1 MEDKKPRSFACGPLY
16 KEAEALS
23 LSVATI
29 RNARGKKNPRDFAV
43 NSPEWHQTC
52 HEFANDILGALGGT
66 QFAAD
71 LERKQV
77 NQQPLHEKRLEQ
89 ERRKES

>member
-1 MEDKKPRSFACGPLY
+1 MNKKSLSFACDPLY
-16 KEAEALS
+16 QEAEALS

-29 RNARGKKNPRDFAV
+29 RKARGKKNPQDFAV

-52 HEFANDILGALGGT
+52 HEFAHDILTALGGT
-66 QFAAD
+66 HFVAN

-77 NQQPLHEKRLEQ
+77 NQQPLA
-89 ERRKES
+89 SGA